1 MPQTRNAEGTTDLL
15 ITNLVSSAT
24 QADGINLHGRVAR
37 AVVEHTY
44 IENTGDDVYALWGAA
59 LYPTNVTFQHSVAVN
74 PGILRPNWYEHT
86 RREER
91 AEERRREIER
101 VQASSSTVHI
111 CRRHG
116 CECVVLY
123 CDVLCAIAVVLA
135 Q

>member
-1 MPQTRNAEGTTDLL
+1 VAVWVPQTRNAEGTTDLL

-91 AEERRREIER
+91 AEERRREKKRER
-101 VQASSSTVHI
+101 ARSSIFEYCSYLSSSWM
-111 CRRHG
+111 
-116 CECVVLY
+116 
-123 CDVLCAIAVVLA
+123 
-135 Q
+135 